1 VLWHMAG
8 VDAFYNEQG
17 IDMYWKP
24 GGIAAGD
31 NFPVQLS
38 PKGKV
43 AEKVLDLAAKHPR
56 GVQYTPVAFLLD
68 EAHGWAQERFSPG
81 SFGMDPQNNPG
92 VLTPGAHEAAI
103 RGWMD
108 VAYYPAPETQNEHA
122 SGIRQTYVAGIF
134 GDIFDVIVT
143 AKGRTGILSTYPV
156 VIMAGEVTLS
166 DEWGTALAN
175 YVQSGGTLVVCAD
188 QMLGRGIASLKLP
201 LMDATK
207 EADAFDWN

>member
-1 VLWHMAG
+1 MAG

-81 SFGMDPQNNPG
+81 SFGMDPQNNPL
-92 VLTPGAHEAAI
+92 VLTPGVHEAGI

-108 VAYYPAPETQNEHA
+108 VAYYPAAETQNEHA
-122 SGIRQTYVAGIF
+122 SGVRQTYVAGIF

-143 AKGRTGILSTYPV
+143 AKGGVSIMNSYRV
-156 VIMAGEVTLS
+156 VLWGGEVLLRE
-166 DEWGTALAN
+166 EWGKALEE
-175 YVQSGGTLVVCAD
+175 YVERGGTLVV
-188 QMLGRGIASLKLP
+188 S
-201 LMDATK
+201 
-207 EADAFDWN
+207 